1 MNIDEKSENL
11 IDNAEINELMQP
23 MMDLKV
29 HTIKEERNSM
39 IDRNGEEINPLK
51 SLEETTL
58 NRIHVSKKRSD
69 LSQAMIETQGI
80 ASHLNLNDAATSPF
94 IAPTPNAGTKNK
106 DDTTN
111 MDSTADMM
119 VRGHRK
125 KPAQKFVST
134 QGLNNVIEQL
144 QNPKIVTSSSNQDHY
159 TVEYKPANMRKL
171 SISILTSNQIGS
183 GEPPTALNKGS

>member
-69 LSQAMIETQGI
+69 LSQAMIET
-80 ASHLNLNDAATSPF
+80 
-94 IAPTPNAGTKNK
+94 
-106 DDTTN
+106 
-111 MDSTADMM
+111 
-119 VRGHRK
+119 
-125 KPAQKFVST
+125 
-134 QGLNNVIEQL
+134 
-144 QNPKIVTSSSNQDHY
+144 
-159 TVEYKPANMRKL
+159 
-171 SISILTSNQIGS
+171 
-183 GEPPTALNKGS
+183 